1 VGESGVV
8 DDPRVTTSDGTCLPW
23 FIDCDAAS
31 TTNGAVF
38 SVVTVTVSGGGLARC
53 RRRKKITTT
62 ARAITAIPPTAPAT
76 MAPVFGLLPPEGEGV
91 VVGFGEVLVAG
102 RAAEE
107 LEALINSPGNISG
120 LSPAV
125 IDLLEFQLF
134 SRVISRRAQ
143 RGTRMPSGIGLGKLW
158 ANYSV
163 NTSNHVSQQEPHVEG
178 GKI

>member
-8 DDPRVTTSDGTCLPW
+8 DDPRVTMSDGTFLAW
-23 FIDCDAAS
+23 VIGCDAPP

-38 SVVTVTVSGGGLARC
+38 SVVTVTVSDDALARC

-76 MAPVFGLLPPEGEGV
+76 MAPVFGLPLPEGDGV

-102 RAAEE
+102 GAVEE

-120 LSPAV
+120 LSRNADV
-125 IDLLEFQLF
+125 TRKTRMKGRIYHRLF
-134 SRVISRRAQ
+134 STCWGSNYFRAGSH
-143 RGTRMPSGIGLGKLW
+143 R
-158 ANYSV
+158 
-163 NTSNHVSQQEPHVEG
+163 
-178 GKI
+178 